1 VSNGFSICNYSECE
15 HSKDCKRYVDKG
27 IEVEE
32 YHFQAIC
39 FKNNGFDQLIKKEV
53 EIVPVVEKV
62 KDDADIGKDVKDEVK
77 KEEADTNK

>member
-1 VSNGFSICNYSECE
+1 VSNGYAICNFTECE
-15 HSKDCKRYVDKG
+15 HSKDCKRYKSKNEE
-27 IEVEE
+27 IEE

-62 KDDADIGKDVKDEVK
+62 KDVPPEVKDDK
-77 KEEADTNK
+77 KEETDTNK